1 MKQTVQLH
9 DFRDAFRSI
18 RPDNFSY
25 EGLATLWDY
34 LDEYEQSTGE
44 ELELDVIA
52 ICCDFSEDHWEN
64 IAKSYDVTLDET
76 ADDEENAD
84 SVRQFLED
92 EGAFIGEGAN
102 GSFVYRDF

>member
-1 MKQTVQLH
+1 MKQTVNVYR
-9 DFRDAFRSI
+9 FRDAFHSI

-44 ELELDVIA
+44 EMELDVIA
-52 ICCDFSEDHWEN
+52 ICCDFSENRWET
-64 IAKSYDVTLDET
+64 IADYYDVALDEG

-84 SVRQFLED
+84 RVRQFLED
-92 EGAFIGEGAN
+92 EGAFIGEGSD